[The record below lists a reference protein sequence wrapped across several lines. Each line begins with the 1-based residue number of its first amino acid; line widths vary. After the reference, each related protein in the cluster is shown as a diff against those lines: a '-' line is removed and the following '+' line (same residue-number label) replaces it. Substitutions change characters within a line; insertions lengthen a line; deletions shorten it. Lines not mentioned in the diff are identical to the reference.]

1 MKSYL
6 KFLSRNKLYTTI
18 EAVGL
23 IISIAFVILI
33 GNYVYQQYAVAYS
46 NPDRDRI
53 YVVGSK
59 DYIGLSW
66 WDKASLE
73 AEIPEVEVACRVGS
87 SDNSAFVMHQGES
100 FNAIVTYGDPEL
112 FEFFPDSPIVEGDL
126 ETYRLKGQCLVSE
139 TFAKRVLGNNP
150 IGKQLKVHCFF
161 EEDDD
166 YTVCGVFRDFTNTM
180 MPAADIL
187 LNPEYDPTYAEGKSE
202 PFHSFGNYVTIL
214 KVKRGTNRED
224 LEKKVNVV
232 ERKNYGNIDIL
243 SEFLTYTMPEI
254 YFHNGQYHFRGGNKQ
269 VLQILLIV
277 VLLLFISALFN
288 YINLNVA
295 LSGKR
300 AKEMA
305 TRRLLGVQK
314 SGIMLKYIVES
325 VLFTAV
331 CFALAL
337 LLAWFLLPMMNDL
350 LRSVAG
356 DHHGK
361 DWQYVPIQIQLTP
374 NYLIIYS
381 VVIMAMGSLA
391 GLAPAVL
398 ASRFAPIDVVRG
410 TFRFHSKMLFSK
422 VFIVF
427 QNVIT
432 VVLITLA
439 LLMEVQMQHMLNR
452 PLNARSEGLY
462 SLQFYAL
469 NYAEIQPLVNRLD
482 KISGVESVGYGRGF
496 AGNIGMGYGFP
507 TMEGE
512 EVTAQTILGDEIY
525 FNQLGLHIIEDFGHP
540 RTNSVWFSKS
550 LANKLMLNDS
560 SMNYYSRK
568 FNMNGARVECVGG
581 VYEDIPTLNAAATT
595 QNEYSAVIVARKED
609 VLFGSGVM
617 IDVSGEYKE
626 TEALIMKAYEEYSAD
641 KNGTIVPPAQNG
653 YVQELLANSLQP
665 VKTAMRLVELF
676 MLLSVL
682 ISLLGL
688 IAMSTYYSGENTK
701 SIAIRKAFGSDVR
714 RELWRTVKGYM
725 LLVGIAA
732 VIAIP
737 VAVWLCGKYLERFA
751 YRIDHYAWF
760 IVVSVLLTLLMA
772 FLSILWQTL
781 RAARINPANALKS
794 N

>member
-23 IISIAFVILI
+23 IISIAFIILI

-232 ERKNYGNIDIL
+232 ERKNYGNIL

-439 LLMEVQMQHMLNR
+439 LLMEVQMRHMLNR

-626 TEALIMKAYEEYSAD
+626 TEALIMKAYEEYSTD
-641 KNGTIVPPAQNG
+641 KNGTVVPPAQNG
-653 YVQELLANSLQP
+653 YVQELLTNSLQP

-688 IAMSTYYSGENTK
+688 IAMSTYYSGESTK
-701 SIAIRKAFGSDVR
+701 SIAIRKAFGSNIR
-714 RELWRTVKGYM
+714 RELWRTVKGYI

-751 YRIDHYAWF
+751 YRIDHYAWL
-760 IVVSVLLTLLMA
+760 IAVAVLLTLLMA
-772 FLSILWQTL
+772 FLSVLWQTL
-781 RAARINPANALKS
+781 RAARTNPSNALKS

>member
-1 MKSYL
+1 MRSYL
-6 KFLSRNKLYTTI
+6 KFLSRNKLYTAI

-23 IISIAFVILI
+23 VVSIAFVILI
-33 GNYVYQQYAVAYS
+33 GNYVYQQYAIAYS
-46 NPDRDRI
+46 NPDIDRI
-53 YVVGSK
+53 YAVGSK

-73 AEIPEVEVACRVGS
+73 AEIPEVEVACRVGA
-87 SDNSAFVMHQGES
+87 SDDGASVMHQGES
-100 FNAIVTYGDPEL
+100 FNAIVSYGDPEL
-112 FEFFPDSPIVEGDL
+112 FEVFSEAQVVEGDL

-139 TFAKRVLGNNP
+139 SFAKRFLSDNP
-150 IGKQLKVHCFF
+150 IGKQLKVLCFF

-166 YTVCGVFRDFTNTM
+166 FTVCGVFHDFTNTM
-180 MPAADIL
+180 MPATDIL

-202 PFHSFGNYVTIL
+202 PFHSVGNYVTLL
-214 KVKRGTNRED
+214 KVKKGTNREE

-232 ERKNYGNIDIL
+232 ERKNYGNTGIL

-269 VLQILLIV
+269 VLHILLIV
-277 VLLLFISALFN
+277 VLLLFVSALFN

-325 VLFTAV
+325 VIFTTV
-331 CFALAL
+331 CFALAM
-337 LLAWFLLPMMNDL
+337 LLAYTMLPMMNDL

-361 DWQYVPIQIQLTP
+361 DWQYVPIQILLTA
-374 NYLIIYS
+374 NSLIVYL
-381 VVIMAMGSLA
+381 VVIMVMGSLA
-391 GLAPAVL
+391 GLAPAFL

-422 VFIVF
+422 IFIVF

-482 KISGVESVGYGRGF
+482 KISGVESVGYGHGF

-617 IDVSGEYKE
+617 IDVSGDYKE

-641 KNGTIVPPAQNG
+641 KNGTVVPPAQNG
-653 YVQELLANSLQP
+653 YVQDLLANSLQP

-676 MLLSVL
+676 MVLSVL

-688 IAMSTYYSGENTK
+688 IAMSTYYSGENIQ

-725 LLVGIAA
+725 LLVGLAA

-751 YRIDHYAWF
+751 YRIDHYGWI
-760 IVVSVLLTLLMA
+760 IVVAVLLTLVMA
-772 FLSILWQTL
+772 FLSVLWQTL
-781 RAARINPANALKS
+781 RAARTNPAEALKKE
-794 N
+794 